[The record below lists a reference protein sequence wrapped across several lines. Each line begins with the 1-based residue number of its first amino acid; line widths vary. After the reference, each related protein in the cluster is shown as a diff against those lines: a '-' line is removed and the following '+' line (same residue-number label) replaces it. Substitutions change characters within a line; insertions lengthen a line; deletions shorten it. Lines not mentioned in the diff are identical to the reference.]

1 MGAKQWVAIGAGVAV
16 LVVGGVV
23 VGRMTTS
30 EAAGEQLLIVPRPV
44 ERRDLDD
51 VLTINAVVRREATQE
66 INLPVDGKVSSIA
79 VEDGDTVEPGD
90 PLFALDG
97 RTAVAVEGSFAFFRT
112 LDVGSDGPDVLQ
124 LETILTEAGYPIDE
138 VDTLFTEDTRRALTD
153 WQLDRGYGG
162 ATPEP
167 VETITVSLAP
177 NQAGYQIGKAN
188 TVAAAIQPSVPEPS
202 DALETSTFTGGGSGT
217 SARVPAG
224 ALLVPARRAAPPT
237 PTDPP
242 STPTSSAPTT
252 APSTTPSTTPPTST
266 SPALAS
272 TAPVKPTIGV
282 SSDVSEVDEGGQV
295 VLTFTADP
303 APTAALTV
311 DLTIG
316 GDADSGNDPADGDD
330 YGDIDDSFVFPA
342 GATTHTITL
351 PVWVDSVI
359 EDREDIDI
367 SLTDQFGND
376 PNYIVGPRNEARIR
390 IRANGDDLVPV
401 ITVESS
407 SALVREG
414 GTVTFTFRSTVESN
428 RDLDLT
434 VVTSGSARSG
444 NDYTVIEL
452 DDIAIPAGATSTSV
466 QVQLR
471 ADGFVEGDERL
482 TLAVVPDPDDDPTA
496 PSYALGDPASAGV
509 VIESDDL
516 PELTLRGGGDV
527 AEGDTTS
534 FTIVADA
541 PVTADTSVNFQL
553 GGTAQPGD
561 DYETLAGT
569 VILPAGQSQVTV
581 DIVTIDDD
589 VVFLPSD
596 MVVADWPARVG
607 TVEVDEGEFVLQGSP
622 VLTLTEPVF
631 TITLQVGPGE
641 RAELEVGQKVLVS
654 LDAADDELPGVIATL
669 EDTATVDDQ
678 GAESYEGTV
687 TVEGDLAAVDGA
699 RATVDVTLAE
709 RLGVLAVPVAAV
721 LRSAGGDVVRVVND
735 EGTITRLPV
744 TIGLVDGEWVEITSG
759 LEGDELVIVDVDA
772 AADPAG
778 GGGGGG
784 GDTGGGDGSD
794 G

>member
-1 MGAKQWVAIGAGVAV
+1 MSWKRWTAIGAGVAV
-16 LVVGGVV
+16 LAVGGVV
-23 VGRMTTS
+23 VGRMTAE

-51 VLTINAVVRREATQE
+51 VLTISAVVRREATQE
-66 INLPVDGKVSSIA
+66 INLPVDGKVSSIE

-90 PLFALDG
+90 ALFALDG

-124 LETILTEAGYPIDE
+124 LETILAEAGYPIE
-138 VDTLFTEDTRRALTD
+138 QVDTLFTEDTRRALTQ

-177 NQAGYQIGKAN
+177 NQAGYEIGKAN
-188 TVAAAIQPSVPEPS
+188 TVAYAIQPSVPDTAVAGFAS
-202 DALETSTFTGGGSGT
+202 GGAGT
-217 SARVPAG
+217 NAPLLPGRR
-224 ALLVPARRAAPPT
+224 LVPPP
-237 PTDPP
+237 P
-242 STPTSSAPTT
+242 
-252 APSTTPSTTPPTST
+252 TTPPTT
-266 SPALAS
+266 PGATTPGA
-272 TAPVKPTIGV
+272 TTPGTTTPGAGAPVGAAAAPVRPTITL
-282 SSDVSEVDEGGQV
+282 SSDVAEVDEGGQV
-295 VLTFTADP
+295 VLTFRAEP
-303 APTAALTV
+303 APTAPLTV

-316 GDADSGNDPADGDD
+316 GDAASGNDPDDGDD
-330 YGDIDDSFVFPA
+330 YGEIDDSFVFPA
-342 GATTHTITL
+342 GATTYTITL

-359 EDREDIDI
+359 EDREDINV

-376 PNYIVGPRNEARIR
+376 PNYVVGPQNEVRVR

-401 ITVESS
+401 ITLESS
-407 SALVREG
+407 SAVVREG
-414 GTVTFTFRSTVESN
+414 ATVTFTFRSTVESN

-434 VVTSGSARSG
+434 VVTGGSARSG
-444 NDYTVIEL
+444 SDYGVIEL
-452 DDIAIPAGATSTSV
+452 DDIAIPAGATSTTV

-471 ADGFVEGDERL
+471 SDGVVEGDERL
-482 TLAVVPDPDDDPTA
+482 TLAVVPDPDDDPA
-496 PSYALGDPASAGV
+496 DPSYLPGNPASTSV

-527 AEGDTTS
+527 AEGQATS

-541 PVTADTSVNFQL
+541 PVTADTSVNYQL
-553 GGTAQPGD
+553 GGTANAGD
-561 DYETLAGT
+561 DFDTLSGT
-569 VILPAGQSQVTV
+569 VILPAGRSEVTV
-581 DIVTIDDD
+581 PITTIDDD

-596 MVVADWPARVG
+596 MVVADWPARIG
-607 TVEVDEGEFVLQGSP
+607 TVEVDEGEFVLQGAP

-641 RAELEVGQKVLVS
+641 RAELEVGQTAMVS
-654 LDAADDELPGVIATL
+654 LDALDEDLPGVIATL
-669 EDTATVDDQ
+669 DDTATVDDQ
-678 GAESYEGTV
+678 GAETYEGTV
-687 TVEGDLAAVDGA
+687 VVEGELDAVDGA
-699 RATVDVTLAE
+699 RATVDVTLSE

-735 EGTITRLPV
+735 EGTITRIPV

-759 LEGDELVIVDVDA
+759 LVGDELVIVDVDA
-772 AADPAG
+772 AAEPTGGGG

-784 GDTGGGDGSD
+784 GDGGG
-794 G
+794 

>member
-1 MGAKQWVAIGAGVAV
+1 MGAKQWGAIGVGVAV
-16 LVVGGVV
+16 LAVSGIA
-23 VGRMTTS
+23 VGRMTAG

-90 PLFALDG
+90 ALFALDG
-97 RTAVAVEGSFAFFRT
+97 RTAVAVEGGFAFFRT

-124 LETILTEAGYPIDE
+124 LETILTEAGYPIDD
-138 VDTLFTEDTRRALTD
+138 VDTLFTEDTRRALTA

-188 TVAAAIQPSVPEPS
+188 TVAASIQPSVPDS
-202 DALETSTFTGGGSGT
+202 SGSLDASTFTSGGGAGT
-217 SARVPAG
+217 HAPLRPGSR
-224 ALLVPARRAAPPT
+224 LVPSRPT
-237 PTDPP
+237 AVPP
-242 STPTSSAPTT
+242 STTTPPTT
-252 APSTTPSTTPPTST
+252 PPSTTPPTT
-266 SPALAS
+266 
-272 TAPVKPTIGV
+272 TAPEVASAAPAKPTIDV
-282 SSDVSEVDEGGQV
+282 TSDVSEVDEGGQV

-303 APTAALTV
+303 APSTALTV

-316 GDADSGNDPADGDD
+316 GDADSGDDPADGDD
-330 YGDIDDSFVFPA
+330 YGEIDDSFVFPA

-401 ITVESS
+401 VTVESS
-407 SALVREG
+407 TALVREG

-434 VVTSGSARSG
+434 VVTGGSARSG
-444 NDYTVIEL
+444 NDYTVIDL
-452 DDIAIPAGATSTSV
+452 DDISIPAGDTSTTV

-471 ADGFVEGDERL
+471 ADGLVEGDERL
-482 TLAVVPDPDDDPTA
+482 TLAVVPDPDDDPAT
-496 PSYALGDPASAGV
+496 PSYAPGAPASAAV

-516 PELTLRGGGDV
+516 PELTIRGGGDV
-527 AEGDTTS
+527 AEGATTS

-541 PVTADTSVNFQL
+541 PVTADTSVNYQL

-569 VILPAGQSQVTV
+569 VILPAGQTEVTV
-581 DIVTIDDD
+581 DLVTIDDD

-607 TVEVDEGEFVLQGSP
+607 TVEVDEGEFVLQGAP

-641 RAELEVGQKVLVS
+641 RAELEVGQKVSVS
-654 LDAADDELPGVIATL
+654 LDAAADELPGVIATL
-669 EDTATVDDQ
+669 EDTATVDEQ
-678 GAESYEGTV
+678 GGESYEGTV
-687 TVEGDLAAVDGA
+687 VVEGDLAAVDGA

-721 LRSAGGDVVRVVND
+721 LRSSGGDVVRVVND

-744 TIGLVDGEWVEITSG
+744 TIGLVDGEWVEIVSG

-772 AADPAG
+772 AADPAD
-778 GGGGGG
+778 
-784 GDTGGGDGSD
+784 GDTGGGDSGGGGD

>member
-1 MGAKQWVAIGAGVAV
+1 VSAKRWGAMGVGVAV
-16 LVVGGVV
+16 LAVAGIA
-23 VGRMTTS
+23 VGRMTAG

-90 PLFALDG
+90 ALFALDG
-97 RTAVAVEGSFAFFRT
+97 RTAVAVEGTFAFFRT

-124 LETILTEAGYPIDE
+124 LETILTEAGYPIDT
-138 VDTLFTEDTRRALTD
+138 VDTLFTEETRRALTD

-188 TVAAAIQPSVPEPS
+188 TVAASIQPSVPDTS
-202 DALETSTFTGGGSGT
+202 GSLDASTFTSGGGAGT
-217 SARVPAG
+217 NAPLTTGSR
-224 ALLVPARRAAPPT
+224 LVPSRPAV
-237 PTDPP
+237 PP
-242 STPTSSAPTT
+242 ST
-252 APSTTPSTTPPTST
+252 TTPPTT
-266 SPALAS
+266 TPPTPPPTTTAPEVAS
-272 TAPVKPTIGV
+272 AAPVKPTINV
-282 SSDVSEVDEGGQV
+282 TSDVSEVDEGGQV

-303 APTAALTV
+303 APSTALTV
-311 DLTIG
+311 DLSIG
-316 GDADSGNDPADGDD
+316 GDADSGDDPADGDD
-330 YGDIDDSFVFPA
+330 YGEIDDSFVFPA

-390 IRANGDDLVPV
+390 ITANGDELIPV

-434 VVTSGSARSG
+434 VVTGGSARSG
-444 NDYTVIEL
+444 NDHTVIEL
-452 DDIAIPAGATSTSV
+452 DDISIPAGATSTTV

-471 ADGFVEGDERL
+471 ADGLVEGDERL
-482 TLAVVPDPDDDPTA
+482 TLAVVADPDDDPAA
-496 PSYALGDPASAGV
+496 PSYVPGVPASAAV

-516 PELTLRGGGDV
+516 PELTIRGGGDV
-527 AEGDTTS
+527 AEGATTS
-534 FTIVADA
+534 FTIAADA
-541 PVTADTSVNFQL
+541 PVTADTSVNYQL

-569 VILPAGQSQVTV
+569 VILPAGQREVTV

-607 TVEVDEGEFVLQGSP
+607 TVEVDEGEFVLQGAP

-669 EDTATVDDQ
+669 EDTATVDEQ

-687 TVEGDLAAVDGA
+687 VVEGDLAAVDGA
-699 RATVDVTLAE
+699 RATVDVTLSE
-709 RLGVLAVPVAAV
+709 RLGVLSVPVAAV

-772 AADPAG
+772 AAEPV
-778 GGGGGG
+778 GGGG
-784 GDTGGGDGSD
+784 GDGGDSGDGGDG
-794 G
+794 

>member
-1 MGAKQWVAIGAGVAV
+1 MSWKRWTAIGAGVAV
-16 LVVGGVV
+16 LAVGGVV
-23 VGRMTTS
+23 VGRMTAE

-51 VLTINAVVRREATQE
+51 VLTISAVVRREATQE
-66 INLPVDGKVSSIA
+66 INLPVDGKVSSIE

-90 PLFALDG
+90 ALFALDG

-124 LETILTEAGYPIDE
+124 LETILAEAGYPIE
-138 VDTLFTEDTRRALTD
+138 QVDTLFTEDTRRALTQ

-177 NQAGYQIGKAN
+177 NQAGYEIGKAN
-188 TVAAAIQPSVPEPS
+188 TVAYAIQPSVPDTAVAGFAS
-202 DALETSTFTGGGSGT
+202 GGAGT
-217 SARVPAG
+217 NAPLLPGRR
-224 ALLVPARRAAPPT
+224 LVP
-237 PTDPP
+237 P
-242 STPTSSAPTT
+242 SP
-252 APSTTPSTTPPTST
+252 TTPPTT
-266 SPALAS
+266 PGATTPGTTTPGAG
-272 TAPVKPTIGV
+272 APVGAAAAPVRPTITL
-282 SSDVSEVDEGGQV
+282 SSDVAEVDEGGQV
-295 VLTFTADP
+295 VLTFRAEP
-303 APTAALTV
+303 APTAPLTV

-316 GDADSGNDPADGDD
+316 GDAASGNDPDDGDD
-330 YGDIDDSFVFPA
+330 YGEIDDSFVFPA
-342 GATTHTITL
+342 GATTYTITL

-359 EDREDIDI
+359 EDREDINV

-376 PNYIVGPRNEARIR
+376 PNYVVGPQNEVRVR

-401 ITVESS
+401 ITLESS
-407 SALVREG
+407 SAVVREG
-414 GTVTFTFRSTVESN
+414 ATVTFTFRSTVESN

-434 VVTSGSARSG
+434 VVTGGSARSG
-444 NDYTVIEL
+444 SDYGVIEL
-452 DDIAIPAGATSTSV
+452 DDIAIPAGATSTTV

-471 ADGFVEGDERL
+471 SDGVVEGDERL
-482 TLAVVPDPDDDPTA
+482 TLAVVPDPDDDPA
-496 PSYALGDPASAGV
+496 DPSYLPGNPASTSV

-527 AEGDTTS
+527 AEGQATS

-541 PVTADTSVNFQL
+541 PVTADTSVNYQL
-553 GGTAQPGD
+553 GGTANAGD
-561 DYETLAGT
+561 DFDTLSGT
-569 VILPAGQSQVTV
+569 VILPAGRSEVTV
-581 DIVTIDDD
+581 PITTIDDD

-596 MVVADWPARVG
+596 MVVADWPARIG
-607 TVEVDEGEFVLQGSP
+607 TVEVDEGEFVLQGAP

-641 RAELEVGQKVLVS
+641 RAELEVGQTAMVS
-654 LDAADDELPGVIATL
+654 LDALDEDLPGVIATL
-669 EDTATVDDQ
+669 DDTATVDDQ
-678 GAESYEGTV
+678 GAETYEGTV
-687 TVEGDLAAVDGA
+687 VVEGELDAVDGA
-699 RATVDVTLAE
+699 RATVDVTLSE

-735 EGTITRLPV
+735 EGTITRIPV

-759 LEGDELVIVDVDA
+759 LVGDELVIVDVDA
-772 AADPAG
+772 AAEPTGGGG

-784 GDTGGGDGSD
+784 GDGGG
-794 G
+794 